1 MANGVDESELTKAEK
16 RERNAQNNAQ
26 NLRNAADVAIASGE
40 AHAVAIGEGVKIL
53 DKATGGKS
61 TELLGKALERTE
73 RHAPGGKRFQD
84 LSNKLAESGASD
96 KIGKAAS
103 MYNGATGGGGGA
115 AGEAAGAAGGAANG
129 ASNGIS
135 GLDNLGQKNGVPG
148 GGQAGSLPSSN
159 VPKSSGVDAN
169 AATESASKGSGGGT
183 GIAGVPSTKKGSI
196 LGDKD
201 DGLGADDELG
211 GSVGLKFLSSP
222 IVKIAIVTFAPFLI
236 LLFLFFIVIAFVA
249 GVFSDYD
256 DAFGIAHIS
265 GDETGE
271 VYFESSNP
279 DQQAYFDRI
288 MDLKSRYQA
297 SGKTVDP
304 LKVVAV
310 FHVLNANGAS
320 LEYNDLTDSV
330 ISDVIDAMFDG
341 NMYSE
346 STFKDNL
353 INDIIPKYISGT
365 TESEREQI
373 AEDIFNYIED
383 YYNIVGK
390 ETTGT
395 CASTGSCSYDVKGFY
410 IPGGA
415 GNVAKNVQISNLK
428 VRLMECGS
436 PYGNGSYTTPIQQDL
451 VDFESYVAGV
461 AYAEIGTGAPD
472 EAIKAQMVAAR
483 SFALSRPTAMGNS
496 LGKKLEEENGQWILQ
511 IASCVAD
518 QVFCNIDE
526 GCSFMGGGD
535 GQGGISRSG
544 KVPGAVRTRDPL
556 PEDSPLRRLAK
567 ETEGEVLVNSQ
578 GYIIAAG
585 FLSTDQNQFSAL
597 ANSGLNY
604 KQILL
609 QHYNQGSRNYGAS
622 DVVKAT
628 CGGGTSAC
636 HLSSGDYAQ
645 WKQFNA
651 PWSGVSMGSSNIGN
665 VGCLATSIAIL
676 IAKSGVPTILEDFN
690 PGTFVAYLNSHG
702 GFGPAGDFLAY
713 TNATMVAPNF
723 VYDKAFYISG
733 MSRQQKLQTIANI
746 LNDGGY
752 PLCEVKG
759 GHGQHW
765 VAIDAV
771 QGDTIYM
778 MDPGSNNNILWD
790 EYPWEWTSTCQV
802 YKVSG

>member
-1 MANGVDESELTKAEK
+1 MANGIDESQLTEQEK
-16 RERNAQNNAQ
+16 RERNARNNAQ
-26 NLRNAADVAIASGE
+26 NLRNAAEVAIASKEG
-40 AHAVAIGEGVKIL
+40 HAAAIGAAVKVA

-61 TELLGKALERTE
+61 TEALGKALERST
-73 RHAPGGKRFQD
+73 RHSIGGKRLQNA
-84 LSNKLAESGASD
+84 SNKLAESGASD

-103 MYNGATGGGGGA
+103 MYNGAQGGGGV
-115 AGEAAGAAGGAANG
+115 
-129 ASNGIS
+129 S
-135 GLDNLGQKNGVPG
+135 GLDGLGQKNGIPG
-148 GGQAGSLPSSN
+148 GGQGGSLPSSN
-159 VPKSSGVDAN
+159 VPKTSSGVDAN
-169 AATESASKGSGGGT
+169 ASADSGSGSGGRN
-183 GIAGVPSTKKGSI
+183 IAGVPSANKGSI
-196 LGDKD
+196 LGNKD
-201 DGLGADDELG
+201 DDFSSEDDKSSG
-211 GSVGLKFLSSP
+211 TGNFKVLSSP
-222 IVKIAIVTFAPFLI
+222 IVKIAIITFAPFMI
-236 LLFLFFIVIAFVA
+236 LLFLIFIVVAFVA

-256 DAFGIAHIS
+256 DAFGISHLS
-265 GDETGE
+265 GSETGE

-279 DQQAYFDRI
+279 EQQAYFDRI
-288 MDLKSRYQA
+288 MDLKSDYQS

-310 FHVLNANGAS
+310 FHVLNTYGAD
-320 LEYNDLTDSV
+320 LDYPDLTSSV

-346 STFKDNL
+346 SYFKENL
-353 INDIIPKYISGT
+353 MNDIIPKYISDTDEGT
-365 TESEREQI
+365 RELI
-373 AEDIFNYIED
+373 VENIFNYIED
-383 YYNIVGK
+383 YYNIIGK
-390 ETTGT
+390 DTSGT

-436 PYGNGSYTTPIQQDL
+436 PYGNGSYNTPIQQDL
-451 VDFESYVAGV
+451 VDFESYIAGV
-461 AYAEIGTGAPD
+461 AYAEVGTGAPD

-526 GCSFMGGGD
+526 GCSYMGGGD
-535 GQGGISRSG
+535 GQGGIVRSG
-544 KVPGAVRTRDPL
+544 IVPGAYKTREALAQDHH
-556 PEDSPLRRLAK
+556 LRQLAK

-585 FLSTDQNQFSAL
+585 FLSTDQNQFSAM

-622 DVVKAT
+622 DVVKAS
-628 CGGGTSAC
+628 CGSGSTSAC
-636 HLSSGDYAQ
+636 HLSSGEYAQ

-651 PWSGVSMGSSNIGN
+651 PWSGVAMGSSNIGS

-676 IAKSGVPTILEDFN
+676 IAKSGVPTILDDFN

-702 GFGPAGDFLAY
+702 GFGPGGDFLAY
-713 TNATMVAPNF
+713 TNATLVAPNF
-723 VYDKAFYISG
+723 VYDKGYYISG
-733 MSRQQKLQTIANI
+733 MSRDQKLQTISNI

-771 QGDTIYM
+771 QGDTVYM

-790 EYPWEWTSTCQV
+790 EYPWEWTSTCHV
-802 YKVSG
+802 YKVNG